1 VHHGIWV
8 SAGDE
13 RKELWKADESENVS
27 RKDQGD
33 LSQQEPSLLLEVLP
47 AKSVEVFVFPQVSK

>member
-1 VHHGIWV
+1 V